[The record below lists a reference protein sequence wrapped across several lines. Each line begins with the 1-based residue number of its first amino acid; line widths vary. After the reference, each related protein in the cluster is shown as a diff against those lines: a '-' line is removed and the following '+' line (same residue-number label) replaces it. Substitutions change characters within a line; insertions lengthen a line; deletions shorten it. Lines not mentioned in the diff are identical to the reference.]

1 MFDLVIRNANILD
14 GTGAEA
20 FTADIGIQGD
30 TITAIGDL
38 SGVARR
44 AKTDLTTAASRDII
58 DLSSPLAHR
67 SSQSEGGHSA
77 FGIQHS
83 TFLLTP
89 GFIDTHT
96 HSDTYLLIEPSAPSK
111 VFQGITTE
119 VCGNCGASGAPIS
132 DISQLPSDWAD
143 KEYPGTWHSMAE
155 YRALFEQAQ
164 PAVNAVLLIGHNTLR
179 RNIVGYDNR
188 PATTDEMQRML
199 QLAEES
205 MEAGG
210 RGLTTGLVYAPG
222 MYAPREE
229 IVALA
234 SVAGRHDGIYGSHM
248 RSEGAELLEAIDE
261 TIAIGEAAGARI
273 QVSHL
278 KTAGRANWHKI
289 DAALERIQT
298 ARDRGLP
305 VMADR
310 YPYTAGATDLD
321 VVFPSWFAEGGRDVI
336 LKRLAD
342 PGDRSRLRTE
352 LLDSRRTEEWG
363 GVMVGS
369 TTHPDNLRF
378 RGMTLLE
385 VADALNGDPVDA
397 ILHLCETDQLNTGAF
412 FSGMSEDNM
421 MRILAEPYVMLGSD
435 ASLRSPTGPLSH
447 DYPHP
452 RAYGS
457 FPRFLRWAL
466 DGKTVPLPEAIRKM
480 TSLPA
485 SQFGLNDRG
494 VIAEGKKADLVVFD
508 PAQVQDLATYG
519 NPHQLSKGIIHLIV
533 NGTPTIV
540 NGQLTN
546 HRAGRIV

>member
-1 MFDLVIRNANILD
+1 MFDLLIRNASIID
-14 GTGAEA
+14 GTGAEP

-30 TITAIGDL
+30 TITAMG
-38 SGVARR
+38 
-44 AKTDLTTAASRDII
+44 DLTTADFREEL
-58 DLSSPLAHR
+58 DLSPTHPPSHAPTHTP
-67 SSQSEGGHSA
+67 
-77 FGIQHS
+77 I
-83 TFLLTP
+83 LTP
-89 GFIDTHT
+89 GFIDAHT

-143 KEYPGTWHSMAE
+143 KEYPGSWNSVAE

-188 PATTDEMQRML
+188 PATSDEMDRML
-199 QLAEES
+199 QLMEES
-205 MEAGG
+205 MAAGG

-229 IVALA
+229 LVALA
-234 SVAGRHDGIYGSHM
+234 SVAGRHGGLYGSHM
-248 RSEGAELLEAIDE
+248 RSEGSHLIEAIEE
-261 TIAIGEAAGARI
+261 TIAIGEAAGTRI

-278 KTAGRANWHKI
+278 KTAGRSNWHKV
-289 DAALERIQT
+289 DAAFETIHA
-298 ARDRGLP
+298 AREHGLP

-321 VVFPSWFAEGGRDVI
+321 VVFPSWFAEGGREVI
-336 LKRLAD
+336 LKRLAE
-342 PGDRSRLRTE
+342 PAERARLRTE
-352 LLDSRRTEEWG
+352 LLDSRPTEEWG

-378 RGMTLLE
+378 RGLNLLE
-385 VADALNGDPVDA
+385 VADVLGGGPVDA
-397 ILHLCETDQLNTGAF
+397 ILHLCETDQLTTGAF
-412 FSGMSEDNM
+412 FSGMSEENM
-421 MRILAEPYVMLGSD
+421 FRILSEPYVMLGSD
-435 ASLRSPTGPLSH
+435 ASLRAPTGPLSH

-457 FPRFLRWAL
+457 FPRFLRWSL
-466 DGKTVPLPEAIRKM
+466 DGKTVLLPEAIRKM

-485 SQFGLNDRG
+485 AQFGLHDRG
-494 VIAEGKKADLVVFD
+494 IIAEGKKADIVIFD
-508 PAQVQDLATYG
+508 PNQIQDQTTYG
-519 NPHQLSKGIIHLIV
+519 NPHQLSKGITHLIV
-533 NGTPTIV
+533 NGTPTIRDSK
-540 NGQLTN
+540 LTAQ
-546 HRAGRIV
+546 HAGRIL

>member
-1 MFDLVIRNANILD
+1 MFDLIIRQASILD

-20 FTADIGIQGD
+20 FTADVGIQGD

-38 SGVARR
+38 S
-44 AKTDLTTAASRDII
+44 AATSRDIL
-58 DLSSPLAHR
+58 DLASS
-67 SSQSEGGHSA
+67 SSDPGRRHSA
-77 FGIQHS
+77 FRFPHS
-83 TFLLTP
+83 DFLLAP

-143 KEYPGTWHSMAE
+143 KKYPGTWHSVAE

-164 PAVNAVLLIGHNTLR
+164 PAVNAALLIGHNTLR
-179 RNIVGYDNR
+179 RNIVGYENR
-188 PATTDEMQRML
+188 PATPDEMRRML

-234 SVAGRHDGIYGSHM
+234 SVAGRHGGIYASHM
-248 RSEGAELLEAIDE
+248 RSEGAQLLEAIDE
-261 TIAIGEAAGARI
+261 TIEIGEAAGARI

-278 KTAGRANWHKI
+278 KTAGRANWDKI
-289 DAALERIQT
+289 EAALERIQL

-321 VVFPSWFAEGGRDVI
+321 VVFPAWFAEGGRDVI

-342 PGDRSRLRTE
+342 PAQRSRLRTE
-352 LLDSRRTEEWG
+352 LLDSRPAEEWG
-363 GVMVGS
+363 GVTVGS

-378 RGMTLLE
+378 RGMSLLE
-385 VADALNGDPVDA
+385 VAEALDGDPVDA
-397 ILHLCETDQLNTGAF
+397 ILHLCETDQLTTGAF
-412 FSGMSEDNM
+412 FSGMSEANM
-421 MRILAEPYVMLGSD
+421 FRILAQPYVMLGSD
-435 ASLRSPTGPLSH
+435 ASLRATAGPLSH

-494 VIAEGKKADLVVFD
+494 MVAEGKKADLVVLD
-508 PAQVQDLATYG
+508 PAQVQDLAAYG

-533 NGTPTIV
+533 NGIPTIRD
-540 NGQLTN
+540 GHLTN
-546 HRAGRIV
+546 HHAGRIV

>member
-1 MFDLVIRNANILD
+1 MFDLTILNATILD
-14 GTGAEA
+14 GTGANPY
-20 FTADIGIQGD
+20 TADIGITDD

-38 SGVARR
+38 S
-44 AKTDLTTAASRDII
+44 AAESRDTI
-58 DLSSPLAHR
+58 DLASPFSDLR
-67 SSQSEGGHSA
+67 SPTPDLSERSGDHAVAFGEGG
-77 FGIQHS
+77 
-83 TFLLTP
+83 LLAP
-89 GFIDTHT
+89 GFIDAHT

-143 KEYPGTWHSMAE
+143 KDYPGSWNSVAE
-155 YRALFEQAQ
+155 YRALFAQAQ

-188 PATTDEMQRML
+188 PATSDEMDRML
-199 QLAEES
+199 QLMEES
-205 MEAGG
+205 MAAGG

-222 MYAPREE
+222 MYAPRDEL
-229 IVALA
+229 VALA
-234 SVAGRHDGIYGSHM
+234 AVAGHHGGIYGSHM
-248 RSEGAELLEAIDE
+248 RSEGAQLIEAIEE

-278 KTAGRANWHKI
+278 KTAGRSNWHKV
-289 DAALERIQT
+289 DAACETIHA
-298 ARDRGLP
+298 ARERGLP

-321 VVFPSWFAEGGRDVI
+321 VVFPSWFAEGGREAI

-342 PGDRSRLRTE
+342 PEQRRRLRTE
-352 LLDSRRTEEWG
+352 LLDSRPTEEWG

-378 RGMTLLE
+378 RGMNLLE
-385 VADALNGDPVDA
+385 VADELGGGPVDA
-397 ILHLCETDQLNTGAF
+397 ILHLCETDRLTTGAF
-412 FSGMSEDNM
+412 FSGMSEENM
-421 MRILAEPYVMLGSD
+421 FRILAEPYVMLGSD
-435 ASLRSPTGPLSH
+435 ASLRAPTGPLSH

-457 FPRFLRWAL
+457 FPRFLRWSL

-485 SQFGLNDRG
+485 AQFGLHDRG
-494 VIAEGKKADLVVFD
+494 IIAVGKKADIVIFD
-508 PAQVQDLATYG
+508 PNQIQDHATYG
-519 NPHQLSKGIIHLIV
+519 NPHQLSKGITHLIV
-533 NGTPTIV
+533 NGTPTII
-540 NGQLTN
+540 NGTPTSQQ
-546 HRAGRIV
+546 AGRIL